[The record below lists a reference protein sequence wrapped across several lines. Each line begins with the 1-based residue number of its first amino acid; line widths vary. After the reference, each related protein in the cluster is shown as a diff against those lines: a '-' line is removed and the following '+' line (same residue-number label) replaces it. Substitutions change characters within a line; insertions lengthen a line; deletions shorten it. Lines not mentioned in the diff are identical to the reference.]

1 MEGSFLSC
9 IVEKNE
15 KRVPIAVSVTSDKC
29 ESPGNLLKVENDK
42 DNYKGRRYHI
52 TACLGQIYHG
62 YDNVNQLVEMLEVN
76 HILGVDLM
84 VLYNHTSSQSVYPYI
99 QSFQQDGLL
108 DFYNWYHPLT
118 ERVVGT
124 HFFGNFILRNDCLY
138 RYMYRS
144 DYIIMTDID
153 EVIVPIENNRTLP
166 ALMSYISRSKGAEY
180 NFRHVCIPDEWPS
193 DPSVKSLYNVAN
205 KYHIRTLLKTN
216 RTREP
221 HPRLHR
227 SKYIVKPEHVV
238 IAGVHTCESYV
249 SRLFKRKHIHPQIGQ
264 LFHYR
269 TSVTGTKLKLGTIVD
284 KTMHRFAADIVTK
297 ISKRHEI
304 NQH

>member
-29 ESPGNLLKVENDK
+29 EPPGNLLKVENDK

-62 YDNVNQLVEMLEVN
+62 YDNV
-76 HILGVDLM
+76 
-84 VLYNHTSSQSVYPYI
+84 TSSQSVYPYI

-153 EVIVPIENNRTLP
+153 EAIVPIENNRTLP

-180 NFRHVCIPDEWPS
+180 NFGHVCILDEWPS
-193 DPSVKSLYNVAN
+193 DPSMKSLNNVAN

-238 IAGVHTCESYV
+238 IAGVHTCELYV

-269 TSVTGTKLKLGTIVD
+269 TSVTRTKLKLVTIVD

-297 ISKRHEI
+297 ISRRHEI
-304 NQH
+304 NQL